1 LNPNFTEQIT
11 DFENHDITLK
21 LAFQPH
27 LVDVTKAPKELHMEL
42 IELSVD
48 DILNTL
54 FDAKK
59 DPIEIWKNAVEYPRL
74 RQYARKK
81 CFFCFSTTYCCEST
95 ISYLTQIKTPLR
107 SQMTDT
113 HLQDQ
118 LKLRTSMLQPN
129 IQMLSNKKQT
139 QQSH

>member
-1 LNPNFTEQIT
+1 MSFEEYAAVIDLLIGEYNERFT

-27 LVDVTKAPKELHMEL
+27 LVDVTKAPKELQMEL

-59 DPIEIWKNAVEYPRL
+59 DPI
-74 RQYARKK
+74 
-81 CFFCFSTTYCCEST
+81 
-95 ISYLTQIKTPLR
+95 
-107 SQMTDT
+107 
-113 HLQDQ
+113 
-118 LKLRTSMLQPN
+118 
-129 IQMLSNKKQT
+129 
-139 QQSH
+139 